1 MNKKTYITC
10 QIVLLILLVGLALLT
25 IFNTTSTRLFM
36 KSSKE
41 LYDSLV
47 YYFKNIFG
55 VSTSEGTTVTAADV
69 SFLYFDYSIL
79 EGIFPEDLE
88 VFGYRFLATWQLMV
102 NGDYISISWGNFING
117 LTILLNLLLLFGVP
131 VILLIVVYF
140 IRIFRDVPE
149 SEGNQISTPLK
160 IFLLL
165 KTKIIKPIKQ
175 FLSNLWITFRSTGYI
190 FWPTI
195 IFVLYNLNMWSLILI
210 IIAWYFYFVFSLDF
224 LSIWYLICKFFI
236 CISPLLKIY
245 FWPLWVFL
253 IIFAIVRVKI
263 NRGYNKLQEMFFKNE
278 EFISDNFGVVTG
290 IYGPPGTGKT
300 TSAVAFATQIEVML
314 REKARSQLME
324 IRAEFPEFP
333 FRYLEEEVEDLKL
346 SRKCVNKVQI
356 DYHFENKF
364 KSLNVIYGYDLK
376 TKKNCHYDGLSVA
389 DLKHELRDYAQ
400 LYFIYISILAYS
412 TYSVRYDEG
421 IELSHAF
428 PGLKY
433 NFFRRDLRLDED
445 SETNQSYH
453 ANILDYNLL
462 RLNGQ
467 VEAFYNKDAKDLTP
481 EEKKELDRLVTLFDF
496 GVITISEIAKERGN
510 KDTNR
515 NRNYKSDTNP
525 ANDGLAN
532 CLGLIRH
539 LTTVRHQQYGFV
551 IWDDQKISALRQV
564 EAAMAETNI
573 FLPKQTNKK
582 KITLPMWFFEGVI
595 LEWGLTFNTN
605 LYNKYISYRNDQTL
619 FSYFIFHM
627 YSFFFNLNR
636 KIVNTFG
643 YKKYD
648 LSLSGVN
655 VNGGQESRGES
666 AFYVMDKIVYAG
678 NKFDTAVYS
687 GFFKVLKLQAES
699 GNNESESFKGSTATF
714 QELAKTHGYM
724 FDELGTTMKEYIARN
739 IRTKKERGT
748 KKDQN
753 K

>member
-1 MNKKTYITC
+1 MNKRINIYR
-10 QIVLLILLVGLALLT
+10 IVLLILFAGLAVLT
-25 IFNTTSTRLFM
+25 IFNVTSTKLFI
-36 KSSKE
+36 KSCRE
-41 LYDSLV
+41 FADSIV

-55 VSTSEGTTVTAADV
+55 ISTASNVVVSAEDV
-69 SFLYFDYSIL
+69 SFLDIDYSII
-79 EGIFPEDLE
+79 EGILPADIE
-88 VFGYRFLATWQLMV
+88 VFGYRFLAMWELMV
-102 NGDYISISWGNFING
+102 NKDFIGITWGNFVNG
-117 LTILLNLLLLFGVP
+117 LTVFLNILLLFGVP
-131 VILLIVVYF
+131 VILLIVLYF
-140 IRIFRDVPE
+140 LKIFRDVPE
-149 SEGNQISTPLK
+149 SEGCQVSVPLK
-160 IFLLL
+160 IFLFIR
-165 KTKIIKPIKQ
+165 KKIFHPIKV
-175 FLSNLWITFRSTGYI
+175 FIKNLWLTFKNTKFI
-190 FWPTI
+190 FWPT
-195 IFVLYNLNMWSLILI
+195 FVLIMYNLNMWSLILI
-210 IIAWYFYFVFSLDF
+210 IIAWYLYFVFSLDF
-224 LSIWYLICKFFI
+224 ISIWYLLCKFFI

-245 FWPLWVFL
+245 FWPLWILL
-253 IIFAIVRVKI
+253 ILYLIVKAKI
-263 NRGYNKLQEMFFKNE
+263 NRGYRKLEEMFIKNE

-324 IRAEFPEFP
+324 IRAEFPQFP
-333 FRYLEEEVEDLKL
+333 FRYLEEEVEYLKQNK
-346 SRKCVNKVQI
+346 KCVNKVQI
-356 DYHFENKF
+356 DYYFEQKF
-364 KSLNVIYGYDLK
+364 KDLNVVYGYDLR
-376 TKKNCHYDGLSVA
+376 TKKNLHYDGLSVA
-389 DLKHELRDYAQ
+389 TLKHELCDYAQ

-433 NFFRRDLRLDED
+433 NFFHRDLRMDEFK
-445 SETNQSYH
+445 ETNQSYH

-467 VEAFYNKDAKDLTP
+467 VEAFYNKDPKDLTK
-481 EEKKELDRLVTLFDF
+481 EEKKELNKLVTLFDF

-515 NRNYKSDTNP
+515 NRNYKTDTNP

-573 FLPKQTNKK
+573 FLPKQTGKK
-582 KITLPMWFFEGVI
+582 KITLPLWFFEGVI
-595 LEWGLTFNTN
+595 LEWGLMTFSN

-619 FSYFIFHM
+619 FSYIVFGL
-627 YSFFFNLNR
+627 YSFFYNINR
-636 KIVNTFG
+636 QITNIFG
-643 YKKYD
+643 YKRYE

-666 AFYVMDKIVYAG
+666 TFYVMDKIVYAG

-714 QELAKTHGYM
+714 KELEKTHGYM
-724 FDELGTTMKEYIARN
+724 FDELGTTMKQYIGKNDR
-739 IRTKKERGT
+739 IKKER
-748 KKDQN
+748 KNN
-753 K
+753 KNGE